1 MIKDENKV
9 LLEQLDHVKEVVC
22 SLDKKKLLDGSVYN

>member
-22 SLDKKKLLDGSVYN
+22 SLDKKKLLDDSVYN